1 MKLSDYR
8 ESRGLT
14 QPEMAEALGLSAKSK
29 GLICQIE
36 TGAKPASLKLALKI
50 EHWSGGQVPAGS
62 LCPLVADLRAGARA
76 A

>member
-1 MKLSDYR
+1 MKLSEYR

-14 QPEMAEALGLSAKSK
+14 QPAMAEALGLSAKSK

-36 TGAKPASLKLALKI
+36 KGVKPASLKLALRI
-50 EHWSGGQVPAGS
+50 ESWSDGKVPAAS
-62 LCPLVADLRAGARA
+62 LCPLVADLRSGAKA